1 MKIFHLAVVAALVA
15 VIAACGGGPVKR
27 VSPPTASVQ
36 ELVVQPDGQWT
47 LTLRVQNFSS
57 VPMTFAT
64 LDAKLQIT
72 GREVAA
78 VSAALSIEIPRES
91 AEIFTIVI
99 TPAPGSTLSAA
110 HDFAYT
116 LAGTISTSE
125 PKRSFPFERTSRLS
139 PVPGLT
145 NTWR

>member
-1 MKIFHLAVVAALVA
+1 MKILHLVVVATLAA
-15 VIAACGGGPVKR
+15 VLAACGSGGVKR
-27 VSPPTASVQ
+27 VSPPTAGVQ

-57 VPMTFAT
+57 IPMTFAT

-72 GREVAA
+72 GREIAA
-78 VSAALSIEIPRES
+78 VSARLDVEIPAES
-91 AEIFTIVI
+91 AEIFTIAI
-99 TPAPGSTLSAA
+99 TPAASSTLSAA

-116 LAGTISTSE
+116 LAGTIDTSE
-125 PKRSFPFERTSRLS
+125 PKRKFPFERTSRLS